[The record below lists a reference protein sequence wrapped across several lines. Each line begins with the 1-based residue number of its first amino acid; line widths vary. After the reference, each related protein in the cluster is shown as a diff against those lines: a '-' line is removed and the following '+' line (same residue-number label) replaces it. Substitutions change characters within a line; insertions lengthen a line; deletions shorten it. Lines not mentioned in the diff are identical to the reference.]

1 MKKIING
8 KVYDTESAKL
18 IGEWDNGRYG
28 RDFGRCA
35 EDLYQKRTGE
45 FFLHGGGGPM
55 SKYAVSHGDNEWSGG
70 EKIIPLSYDA
80 AREWAE
86 SHLPAEEYEAIFGA
100 VQEDD
105 SRVTITLSLSA
116 SSVEL
121 AKRAAAQ
128 AGISLS
134 SYIEGLI

>member
-28 RDFGRCA
+28 RDFGMCT

-45 FFLHGGGGPM
+45 FFLHGCGGPM
-55 SKYAVSHGDNEWSGG
+55 SKYAVSHGDNDWSGG
-70 EKIIPLSYDA
+70 EKVIPLSYDA
-80 AREWAE
+80 AREWSE
-86 SHLPAEEYEAIFGA
+86 SHLPAEEYEAIFGD
-100 VQEDD
+100 VIEDG
-105 SRVTITLSLSA
+105 SRMTVTLSLSA
-116 SSVEL
+116 SAVER

-128 AGISLS
+128 AKMSLS
-134 SYIEGLI
+134 AYVESKL